1 MRIEHL
7 CKIIKQTFTGV
18 YQTNSRALPALKS
31 AGYTAANTCD
41 NNCDFSFNSL
51 EGTRGGIV
59 SREINDSSA
68 SETGTN
74 RAEKPDGD
82 SRFF

>member
-18 YQTNSRALPALKS
+18 YQTNSRTLPALKS
-31 AGYTAANTCD
+31 VCCTAANTCD
-41 NNCDFSFNSL
+41 DNCDFSFNSL

-68 SETGTN
+68 AESGTN

>member
-18 YQTNSRALPALKS
+18 YQTNSRTFPALKIC
-31 AGYTAANTCD
+31 GLHCICD
-41 NNCDFSFNSL
+41 DNCDFSFNSL
-51 EGTRGGIV
+51 EGTRIV

-68 SETGTN
+68 AETGTN

-82 SRFF
+82 SRVF